1 MNLFSDTFIIYFLI
15 FRWNFDHGDLSIEYM
30 LEAFYGE
37 SLRKL
42 IQFQFQIFVC
52 GYLEEEMDNNYYQDA
67 RRPNNWQVIIDMGIQ
82 YVYIYPSFTIEL
94 LYS

>member
-1 MNLFSDTFIIYFLI
+1 MIYLPQFSLEL
-15 FRWNFDHGDLSIEYM
+15 RSWRSFDRVYVVG
-30 LEAFYGE
+30 FYGE

-42 IQFQFQIFVC
+42 IQFQLQIFVC

-82 YVYIYPSFTIEL
+82 YVYIYPSLTIEL